1 MPKIN
6 FTLKKAA
13 SKNPK
18 IDLKFTNKLLLYCGF
33 HYICSHFKTLMK
45 KKLKVGFWEFIARVV
60 LKNRI
65 AILGLIFL
73 ITLFLGL
80 QWKNIRFS
88 FTEANLL
95 PDNNIVNTEYNSFLD
110 KFGEEGNLIVVGV
123 KDDAFFTPKVFSAW
137 NKLMSE
143 FKSQKEIDLVVS
155 VSDLKKLQKNEAIE
169 SFELV
174 PFVDQSKTAN
184 QAYLDSIKKDLFE
197 KMPFY
202 EGLLFNNKGTIRSAI
217 YMDKKIVNTAARKD
231 YILNDFIPKIEAF
244 EKETGVDLRVSGMPY
259 IRTLNAKS
267 ITDEISLFIGA
278 SLFITSLIFF
288 FFFRSFRATLISM
301 IIVIIGVMWTFGLL
315 GLFHYEITVLTAI
328 VPSLVIVIGIPNC
341 IFLTNKYQ
349 QEFRAHGN
357 KARALQ
363 RVITKVGTATLM
375 TNLTTAAGFA
385 TFIITQSELL
395 KEFGI
400 ISSLS
405 IIALF
410 FLCLIVI
417 PIYYSY
423 QPVPKAKHLEHLSR
437 NYTKVFITWIEKTVK
452 YNRRYV
458 YAVAIFLFLISSIG
472 ALKIK
477 TSGSLI
483 EDMPKKTGFFQDI
496 LFFEKE
502 FNGVM
507 PLEITVDTER
517 KKGVMKL
524 STMKKMDELQKTI
537 EEIPELSKPISILN
551 LVKYSKQAYYNGNPD
566 YYELPTSQEQSFI
579 LGYAK
584 NGTKG
589 SKENIMKSYVDSTG
603 QVARIT
609 TFMKDIGTGNMS
621 KIEDKLWSK
630 INTIFPKDRYKVV
643 MTGKAL
649 VFEKGTKY
657 LLDNLV
663 SSLLFAVFLI
673 SLLMVFMFRSF
684 KMVVVSLIPNLLP
697 LMITAGLMG
706 YFGIPLKPST
716 ILVFSIAFGLSVDDT
731 IHFLAQYRQELT
743 QNNWK
748 IKKSVFAT
756 IKESGISMFYTSVV
770 LFAGFS
776 VFMLSD
782 FGGTVALGGL
792 VAITLAFGMLSN
804 LMLLPCLVLTLNK
817 SLANEQEFIE
827 PKIDVLDHLDEL
839 EENN

>member
-1 MPKIN
+1 MRKR
-6 FTLKKAA
+6 
-13 SKNPK
+13 
-18 IDLKFTNKLLLYCGF
+18 
-33 HYICSHFKTLMK
+33 
-45 KKLKVGFWEFIARVV
+45 LKVGFWELIARIV
-60 LKNRI
+60 LKNRL
-65 AILGLIFL
+65 AILGVIIL
-73 ITLFLGL
+73 ITIFLGL
-80 QWKNIRFS
+80 QWKNIQFS

-95 PDNNIVNTEYNSFLD
+95 PDDNNVNKEYNAFLD

-123 KDDAFFTPKVFSAW
+123 KDNTFFTPKAFAAW
-137 NKLMSE
+137 NKLMAD
-143 FKSQKEIDLVVS
+143 FKSNKEVDLVVS
-155 VSDLKKLQKNEAIE
+155 VSDLKKLQKNDSIQ

-174 PFVDQSKTAN
+174 TFVDQNKISSP
-184 QAYLDSIKKDLFE
+184 AYLKSIQKDLFTN
-197 KMPFY
+197 MPFY
-202 EGLLFNNKGTIRSAI
+202 EGLLFNKKSGSIRSAI
-217 YMDKKIVNTAARKD
+217 YLDKKIVNTAHRKD
-231 YILNDFIPKIEAF
+231 YIVNTFIPKINAF
-244 EKETGVDLRVSGMPY
+244 EKETGIDLRVSGMPY
-259 IRTLNAKS
+259 IRTLNAMS
-267 ITDEISLFIGA
+267 ILSEISLFIGA
-278 SLFITSLIFF
+278 SLLLTSLIFF
-288 FFFRSFRATLISM
+288 FFFRSYRATLIA
-301 IIVIIGVMWTFGLL
+301 IVIVVIGVMWTFGLL
-315 GLFHYEITVLTAI
+315 GLFHYQITVLTAL
-328 VPSLVIVIGIPNC
+328 VPTLVIVIGIPNC

-349 QEFRAHGN
+349 QEYSAHGN
-357 KARALQ
+357 KAKALQ

-385 TFIITQSELL
+385 TFIITSSQLL

-405 IIALF
+405 IISLF

-423 QPVPKAKHLEHLSR
+423 QPVPKQKHLEHLNR
-437 NYTKVFITWIEKTVK
+437 NYTRVFINWIEKTVK

-458 YAVAIFLFLISSIG
+458 YIVSIFLFLVSIIG
-472 ALKIK
+472 AFKIK

-483 EDMPKKTGFFQDI
+483 EDMPKNTSFFKDI

-502 FNGVM
+502 FEGIM
-507 PLEITVDTER
+507 PLEITVDTKR
-517 KKGVMKL
+517 KKGVMVM
-524 STMKKMDELQKTI
+524 STLRKMNEFQETI

-551 LVKYSKQAYYNGNPD
+551 LVKYSKQAYYNGNPEF
-566 YYELPTSQEQSFI
+566 YKLPTSQEKTFI
-579 LGYAK
+579 LSYAK
-584 NGTKG
+584 NATKN
-589 SKENIMKSYVDSTG
+589 SKNNLMKSYVDSTG

-609 TFMKDIGTGNMS
+609 TFMRDIGTGNMA
-621 KIEDKLWSK
+621 KIEDKLWAK
-630 INTIFPKDRYKVV
+630 ANKVFPKDRYNVV

-649 VFEKGTKY
+649 VFEKGTQY

-663 SSLLFAVFLI
+663 SSLLFAVLLI

-697 LMITAGLMG
+697 LVITAGLMG

-731 IHFLAQYRQELT
+731 IHFLAQYRQELAH
-743 QNNWK
+743 NNWK

-792 VAITLAFGMLSN
+792 IAITLAFGMLSN

-817 SLANEQEFIE
+817 SLANKQEFIE
-827 PKIDVLDHLDEL
+827 PKIDILNNPNEVDDEKL
-839 EENN
+839 I